1 MTVVPRRRGAR
12 SGHAH
17 AATDGARPGWSAHG
31 FDHFEGAIA
40 AGAFASGDQVV
51 VGLWRDSPL
60 GHFADV
66 MWIRPDGERVLLAP
80 APEVAAF
87 VGELYRFDRVEVV
100 GVRGGWNGRYVEVA
114 AGPLLVQLLPGER
127 DWRSWV
133 FAARPRALRRAPG
146 WLAVEDRLVRPLGR
160 LLIGGAQGVRVRGTS
175 PGGRRE
181 LYSIDDY
188 RRVVAGSLLLDG
200 RDAGALDDLRPDIGV
215 GLSAFPSAPAMVNL
229 VTLIEPRSGWSS
241 RARSDGLHPAPAGPR
256 S

>member
-1 MTVVPRRRGAR
+1 MVPRRRGAR

-146 WLAVEDRLVRPLGR
+146 WLAVEDRLVGPLGR

>member
-1 MTVVPRRRGAR
+1 VTVVPRRRGAR

-146 WLAVEDRLVRPLGR
+146 WLAVEDRLVGPLGR